1 MPACRKI
8 SERSSTGLP
17 CLVSEN
23 NYLAASESFMS
34 GNRLVR
40 ISGVVLA
47 AICLTCPVTAAEDE
61 PTTKTWEGTW
71 MNRKYNSSGPLKCV
85 AKSSGED
92 TAEATFSGTFMKD
105 PFTYDVTVSTKKERD
120 RMALTGTAQL
130 DGDKYEWSG
139 YVRGR
144 ILYGQFRSLKG
155 HNGEFRLTETG
166 Q

>member
-1 MPACRKI
+1 
-8 SERSSTGLP
+8 
-17 CLVSEN
+17 
-23 NYLAASESFMS
+23 MS
-34 GNRLVR
+34 GNRLARV
-40 ISGVVLA
+40 IVVFLA
-47 AICLTCPVTAAEDE
+47 AICLAFTVPAAEDE

-71 MNRKYNSSGPLKCV
+71 MNRKYNTSGPLKCV

-92 TAEATFSGTFMKD
+92 AAEATFSGTFMKD

-120 RMALTGTAQL
+120 RMALSGTAQL

-139 YVRGR
+139 YVRGK

-155 HNGEFRLTETG
+155 HNGEFRLTETD